1 MVLENQIEI
10 LQGKNWYK
18 QDFHLLPLSKGD
30 TGFYLRICFTTWSS
44 LEMYLH
50 WNSALLKSVQ
60 LFFLS
65 SKQCIIMTDMFSLH
79 KLYITHS
86 SSSCLMATGDFHSS
100 YDSLC
105 SANWVEN
112 RRLLGNN
119 GAAARDAPLKL
130 FSRALL
136 ENMLSNHKILPL
148 VIIFKPSSHAGIQAE
163 NAVFFEK
170 KKFSSGFAFA
180 KH

>member
-1 MVLENQIEI
+1 
-10 LQGKNWYK
+10 
-18 QDFHLLPLSKGD
+18 
-30 TGFYLRICFTTWSS
+30 
-44 LEMYLH
+44 MYLH

-60 LFFLS
+60 LFLLS

-136 ENMLSNHKILPL
+136 ESMLSNHKILPL

-170 KKFSSGFAFA
+170 KSFPLGLLLLNINFTTHYPRTIIKIILQDLNAARFINLSNFL
-180 KH
+180 